1 MTYEQA
7 AVFRW
12 NPFDVTTIWPEDE
25 FPLHPVGTVTLN
37 RNPSNFFEDVEQAA
51 FAPARMVPGIEPSP
65 DKMLQGS
72 QSEYQNQIIVRISN
86 QNCKH

>member
-72 QSEYQNQIIVRISN
+72 QLEYQNQIIVRISN